1 MENVSSLDSY
11 SSTIELRLSL
21 DVDIDPPVDR
31 FRGSLGRQRSD
42 KDPNSTVLIKT
53 LRRCRDIGGRSWDIG
68 CDTVTLVNN

>member
-31 FRGSLGRQRSD
+31 YGIR
-42 KDPNSTVLIKT
+42 
-53 LRRCRDIGGRSWDIG
+53 
-68 CDTVTLVNN
+68 